1 MGGLTFM
8 YNNKMCMGII
18 GEELMCRIDPDI
30 QDEALAKKGCRV
42 MDFTHRPMRGYV
54 MVSETGLT
62 SRQDFEY
69 WVNLC
74 LAFNK
79 KAKSSKKNKQ
89 ES

>member
-1 MGGLTFM
+1 MDGLTFM